1 MVDFWE
7 VWQER
12 ATWYT
17 SHPLENLDEAALAP
31 LAEEAGM
38 TPDALR
44 AHLAQPHI
52 EMSCPLCGQSST
64 HLVGC
69 KGCGG
74 DAWGWEFE
82 AIYGEEA
89 TTELRTHLTQ
99 TLLEAGV
106 EPERIVHATRHS
118 YVLGGCLVC
127 ADCWRHLLRAD
138 PARSLRSNETCPL
151 LFLGERSLEGEG
163 WIPTAYLTALWAGQ
177 DWTTW
182 RAAVEAA
189 WCAAEEMPQTE
200 WDAIAHWRRTL
211 LTAALAPRR
220 SAVGGLPSSRDADH
234 P

>member
-1 MVDFWE
+1 MVHLAE

-17 SHPLENLDEAALAP
+17 AHPLETLDEVALAQ
-31 LAEEAGM
+31 LAEEVGM
-38 TPDALR
+38 TTDALR
-44 AHLAQPHI
+44 AHLAQPHA
-52 EMSCPLCGQSST
+52 EMSCPLCGQASS

-74 DAWGWEFE
+74 GAWGWEFE
-82 AIYGEEA
+82 SLYGEEA
-89 TTELRTHLTQ
+89 AVELRGHLTQ

-106 EPERIVHATRHS
+106 DMERVGHAARHS

-138 PARSLRSNETCPL
+138 PLRPLRLNDTCPL
-151 LFLGERSLEGEG
+151 LFLGERCLEGEG
-163 WIPTAYLTALWAGQ
+163 WIPTAYLTALWVGQ

-182 RAAVEAA
+182 CAAVEAA
-189 WCAAEEMPQTE
+189 WCAAEETPQTE
-200 WDAIAHWRRTL
+200 WEDIAHWRRTL

-220 SAVGGLPSSRDADH
+220 SAVGGPPSPH